1 MAVMMPSAFTPF
13 EGCMS
18 ETYLGAAALTGSG
31 SMRSRTMR
39 LNGRELVL
47 GEKDELPDLSGK
59 TVSGELT
66 VAPGGCTFIML

>member
-1 MAVMMPSAFTPF
+1 MAVMMPSAFTLF

-18 ETYLGAAALTGSG
+18 EAQVYALTGSG